1 MNYIKGIVIEKSE
14 KWFTVSL
21 TEKYGKNYLL
31 INDLTKKLSVGD
43 SFFLWVITRKKQNGK
58 QIKWFHIAQ
67 KYKKRVV
74 LGFDLS
80 TLALQPIVDNI
91 YISGGRVYI
100 VRACRKRNAG
110 LSYGY
115 DTEYWWELYCDD
127 ITDTD
132 IGIKT
137 MQQIIL

>member
-1 MNYIKGIVIEKSE
+1 MNYVKGIIIEKSE

-21 TEKYGKNYLL
+21 PEKYGENYLL
-31 INDLTKKLSVGD
+31 INDLTKRLNIGD
-43 SFFLWVITRKKQNGK
+43 SFFLWVITRRKQYGK

-74 LGFDLS
+74 LGFDLN
-80 TLALQPIVDNI
+80 TLALQPIVGNI
-91 YISGGRVYI
+91 YVSGGHVYI
-100 VRACRKRNAG
+100 VRACKKHNDG

-115 DTEYWWELYCDD
+115 DTECWWELSCDD

-132 IGIKT
+132 TGIKA